1 MTKEQL
7 IDKFDRFILEN
18 TDKDKYF
25 YPKKKDVEFRGH
37 KVFSIY
43 YTKLYD
49 DYEIHTE
56 AELNTEKEEMDED
69 YFYHFKDLSFSEIS
83 MLYLACTIRK

>member
-7 IDKFDRFILEN
+7 INIFARFILEN
-18 TDKDKYF
+18 SAGDKHF
-25 YPKKKDVEFRGH
+25 YPKKDVEFRGY
-37 KVFSIY
+37 KVFSIH

-49 DYEIHTE
+49 DYKIHAE

>member
-7 IDKFDRFILEN
+7 IDIFARFILANSAE
-18 TDKDKYF
+18 DKHF
-25 YPKKKDVEFRGH
+25 YPKDVEFRGH

-56 AELNTEKEEMDED
+56 AELNTEKEEMKED
-69 YFYHFKDLSFSEIS
+69 SFYHFKDLSFSEIS
-83 MLYLACTIRK
+83 MLFLACTRRK

>member
-7 IDKFDRFILEN
+7 IDIFARFILEN
-18 TDKDKYF
+18 SAGDKHF
-25 YPKKKDVEFRGH
+25 YPKDVEFRGH

-69 YFYHFKDLSFSEIS
+69 YFYYFKDLSFSEIS
-83 MLYLACTIRK
+83 MLYLACTRRK

>member
-7 IDKFDRFILEN
+7 IDIFARFILEN
-18 TDKDKYF
+18 SAGDKHF
-25 YPKKKDVEFRGH
+25 YPKDVEFRGH
-37 KVFSIY
+37 KVFSIHY
-43 YTKLYD
+43 SKLYD
-49 DYEIHTE
+49 DYEIHAE

-83 MLYLACTIRK
+83 MLFLACTKRK

>member
-7 IDKFDRFILEN
+7 IDVFARFILEN
-18 TDKDKYF
+18 SAGDKHF
-25 YPKKKDVEFRGH
+25 YPKDVEFRGH

-49 DYEIHTE
+49 YYEIHTE

-83 MLYLACTIRK
+83 MLFLACTKRK

>member
-7 IDKFDRFILEN
+7 IDIFARFILEN
-18 TDKDKYF
+18 SAEDKHF
-25 YPKKKDVEFRGH
+25 YPNNVEFKGH

-49 DYEIHTE
+49 DYEIHAE
-56 AELNTEKEEMDED
+56 AELNLKEEEMDED

-83 MLYLACTIRK
+83 MLYLACSKCK

>member
-7 IDKFDRFILEN
+7 IDVFARFILEN
-18 TDKDKYF
+18 SAGDKHF
-25 YPKKKDVEFRGH
+25 YPKDVEFRGH

-83 MLYLACTIRK
+83 MLFLACTRHK

>member
-7 IDKFDRFILEN
+7 IDVFARFILEN
-18 TDKDKYF
+18 SAGDKHF
-25 YPKKKDVEFRGH
+25 YPKDVEFRGH

-83 MLYLACTIRK
+83 MLFLACTRRK

>member
-7 IDKFDRFILEN
+7 IDVFARFILEN
-18 TDKDKYF
+18 SAGDKHF
-25 YPKKKDVEFRGH
+25 YPKDVEFRGH

-69 YFYHFKDLSFSEIS
+69 YFYNFKDLSFSEIS
-83 MLYLACTIRK
+83 MLFLACTKRK

>member
-7 IDKFDRFILEN
+7 IDVFARFILEN
-18 TDKDKYF
+18 SAEDKHF
-25 YPKKKDVEFRGH
+25 YPKKDVEFRGH
-37 KVFSIY
+37 KVFSIH

-49 DYEIHTE
+49 DYEIHAE
-56 AELNTEKEEMDED
+56 AEPNQKEEEMDED

-83 MLYLACTIRK
+83 MLYLACTRRK

>member
-7 IDKFDRFILEN
+7 IDIFARFILEN
-18 TDKDKYF
+18 SAEDKRF
-25 YPKKKDVEFRGH
+25 YPKKDVEFRGH

-83 MLYLACTIRK
+83 MLYLACSRRK

>member
-7 IDKFDRFILEN
+7 IDKFARFILEN
-18 TDKDKYF
+18 SAGDKYF
-25 YPKKKDVEFRGH
+25 YPKDVEFRGRN
-37 KVFSIY
+37 VFSIY

-69 YFYHFKDLSFSEIS
+69 YFYYFKDLSFSEINT
-83 MLYLACTIRK
+83 LYLDCTRHN

>member
-7 IDKFDRFILEN
+7 INIFARFILEN
-18 TDKDKYF
+18 SAEDKHF
-25 YPKKKDVEFRGH
+25 YPKKDVEFRGH
-37 KVFSIY
+37 KVFSIH

-49 DYEIHTE
+49 DYEIHAE
-56 AELNTEKEEMDED
+56 AEPNQKEEEMDED

>member
-7 IDKFDRFILEN
+7 IDIFARFILEN
-18 TDKDKYF
+18 SAGDKYF
-25 YPKKKDVEFRGH
+25 YPDNVEFRGY
-37 KVFSIY
+37 KVFSIH

-49 DYEIHTE
+49 DYEIHAE
-56 AELNTEKEEMDED
+56 AEPNPKEEEMKED

-83 MLYLACTIRK
+83 MLYLACSRRN

>member
-7 IDKFDRFILEN
+7 IDIFARFILEN
-18 TDKDKYF
+18 SAGDKHF
-25 YPKKKDVEFRGH
+25 YPKDVEFRGH

-49 DYEIHTE
+49 DYEIHAK

-69 YFYHFKDLSFSEIS
+69 YFYHFEDLSFSEIS
-83 MLYLACTIRK
+83 MLFLACTKRK

>member
-7 IDKFDRFILEN
+7 IDVFARFILEN
-18 TDKDKYF
+18 SAEDKHF
-25 YPKKKDVEFRGH
+25 YPKKDVEFRGH
-37 KVFSIY
+37 KVFSIH

-49 DYEIHTE
+49 DYEIHAE
-56 AELNTEKEEMDED
+56 AEPNQKEEEMDED

-83 MLYLACTIRK
+83 MLFLACTRRK

>member
-7 IDKFDRFILEN
+7 IDVFARFILEN
-18 TDKDKYF
+18 SAGDKHF
-25 YPKKKDVEFRGH
+25 YPKDVEFRGH

-49 DYEIHTE
+49 DYEIHTK

-83 MLYLACTIRK
+83 MLFLACTKHK

>member
-7 IDKFDRFILEN
+7 IDIFARFILEN
-18 TDKDKYF
+18 SAGDKHF
-25 YPKKKDVEFRGH
+25 YPKDVEFRGH

-69 YFYHFKDLSFSEIS
+69 YFYHFKDLSFFEIS
-83 MLYLACTIRK
+83 MLFLACTKRK

>member
-25 YPKKKDVEFRGH
+25 YPKKRCR
-37 KVFSIY
+37 I
-43 YTKLYD
+43 
-49 DYEIHTE
+49 
-56 AELNTEKEEMDED
+56 
-69 YFYHFKDLSFSEIS
+69 
-83 MLYLACTIRK
+83 

>member
-7 IDKFDRFILEN
+7 IDVFARFILEN
-18 TDKDKYF
+18 SAGDKHF
-25 YPKKKDVEFRGH
+25 YPKDVEFRGN

-83 MLYLACTIRK
+83 MLFLACTRRK

>member
-7 IDKFDRFILEN
+7 IDIFARFILEN
-18 TDKDKYF
+18 SAGDKHF
-25 YPKKKDVEFRGH
+25 YPKDVKFRGH

-83 MLYLACTIRK
+83 MLFLACTRSK

>member
-7 IDKFDRFILEN
+7 IDIFVRFILEN
-18 TDKDKYF
+18 SAGDKHF
-25 YPKKKDVEFRGH
+25 YPKDVEFRGH
-37 KVFSIY
+37 KVFSIHY
-43 YTKLYD
+43 NKLYD

-83 MLYLACTIRK
+83 MLFLACTKRK

>member
-7 IDKFDRFILEN
+7 IDIFARFILEN
-18 TDKDKYF
+18 SAGDKHF
-25 YPKKKDVEFRGH
+25 YPKDVEFRGH

-49 DYEIHTE
+49 DYEIHTK
-56 AELNTEKEEMDED
+56 AEKEEMKED
-69 YFYHFKDLSFSEIS
+69 YFYYFKDLSFSEIS
-83 MLYLACTIRK
+83 MLYLACSRRK

>member
-7 IDKFDRFILEN
+7 IDVFARFILEN
-18 TDKDKYF
+18 SAGDKHF
-25 YPKKKDVEFRGH
+25 YPKDVEFRGH

-83 MLYLACTIRK
+83 MLFLACTKHK

>member
-7 IDKFDRFILEN
+7 IDIFARFILEISAG
-18 TDKDKYF
+18 DKHF
-25 YPKKKDVEFRGH
+25 YPKDVEFRGH
-37 KVFSIY
+37 KVFSIHY
-43 YTKLYD
+43 NKLYD

-83 MLYLACTIRK
+83 MLFLACTKRK

>member
-7 IDKFDRFILEN
+7 IDKFARFILEN
-18 TDKDKYF
+18 SAGDKHF
-25 YPKKKDVEFRGH
+25 YPKDVKFRGH

-83 MLYLACTIRK
+83 MLFLACTRSK

>member
-7 IDKFDRFILEN
+7 IDIFARFILEN
-18 TDKDKYF
+18 SAGDKYF
-25 YPKKKDVEFRGH
+25 YPNNVEFRGH
-37 KVFSIY
+37 KVFSIH

-49 DYEIHTE
+49 YEIHAE
-56 AELNTEKEEMDED
+56 AELNLKEEEMDED

-83 MLYLACTIRK
+83 MLYLACSKCK

>member
-7 IDKFDRFILEN
+7 IDKFARFMLEN
-18 TDKDKYF
+18 SAGDKHF
-25 YPKKKDVEFRGH
+25 YPNNVEFKGH

-49 DYEIHTE
+49 DYEIHAE
-56 AELNTEKEEMDED
+56 AEPNPKEEEMDED

>member
-7 IDKFDRFILEN
+7 INIFARFILEN
-18 TDKDKYF
+18 SAENKHIKT
-25 YPKKKDVEFRGH
+25 KKDVEFRGH

-56 AELNTEKEEMDED
+56 AELNPEKEEMKED

-83 MLYLACTIRK
+83 MLYLACSKRK

>member
-7 IDKFDRFILEN
+7 IDIFARFILEN
-18 TDKDKYF
+18 SDKDKYF
-25 YPKKKDVEFRGH
+25 YPKDVQFRGRN
-37 KVFSIY
+37 VFSIHY
-43 YTKLYD
+43 SKLYD

-83 MLYLACTIRK
+83 MLYLACSKRK

>member
-7 IDKFDRFILEN
+7 INIFARFILEN
-18 TDKDKYF
+18 SAGDKHF
-25 YPKKKDVEFRGH
+25 YPKDVEFRGH

-83 MLYLACTIRK
+83 TLYLNCTRHN

>member
-7 IDKFDRFILEN
+7 INIFARFILEN
-18 TDKDKYF
+18 SDGDKHF
-25 YPKKKDVEFRGH
+25 YPKDVEFRGH

-83 MLYLACTIRK
+83 TLYLDCIRHN